1 VSVKTCPNCGQATRD
16 DDRFCPSCG
25 QPTDPLRP
33 GAIRAEERA
42 RRTLASSAS
51 TNVAGYARA
60 LRRFWWVLVIGV
72 ALAILAGLLARF
84 SISLVPPGLEEKDR
98 VSWTSESRLLITSAD
113 NPHFRSKE
121 TLVPPET
128 EESATDEAATDEGS
142 TDGGT
147 TDEATTGG
155 STDEGAAG
163 AGVSPGTTT
172 FSSAPDLNTIVR
184 NANTYLY
191 VIESDEVA
199 AYRRREFGELPGTV
213 QALGVTS
220 VVTANRVELSE
231 IPIIRL
237 IAVADTPEDAVNL
250 ADKTGKAF
258 IGWLEQFQ
266 VDHDIL
272 RSDRMVVQQLNQP
285 KGAVASAGPSTAL
298 PILVFIVIFGAFCA
312 LAVLLDRLMPAGQPR
327 PARTEAELPP
337 QPVEVKKTA

>member
-1 VSVKTCPNCGQATRD
+1 MSVKTCPNCGQATRD

-33 GAIRAEERA
+33 GAVRAEERA

-51 TNVAGYARA
+51 TNFAGYARA
-60 LRRFWWVLVIGV
+60 VRRFWWVLVIGV

-84 SISLVPPGLEEKDR
+84 SISLVPPGLEEKDK
-98 VSWTSESRLLITSAD
+98 VSWTAESRLLITSAD

-128 EESATDEAATDEGS
+128 DEAATDEAAP
-142 TDGGT
+142 DEAAPDEGT
-147 TDEATTGG
+147 TDEGTAAPSG
-155 STDEGAAG
+155 GAAG
-163 AGVSPGTTT
+163 AGGGTGAGTTT

-191 VIESDEVA
+191 IIESDEVA
-199 AYRRREFGELPGTV
+199 AYRQREFGELPGTV

-237 IAVADTPEDAVNL
+237 IAVADTPEQAVNL

-272 RSDRMVVQQLNQP
+272 KSDRMVVQQLNQP
-285 KGAVASAGPSTAL
+285 HGAVASAGPSATL
-298 PILVFIVIFGAFCA
+298 PVLVFIVIFGAFCA
-312 LAVLLDRLMPAGQPR
+312 LAVLLDRLMPSGQPR
-327 PARTEAELPP
+327 SARSEAEPP
-337 QPVEVKKTA
+337 PHPVEVKKTA